1 VALSV
6 IDDRFWVFFADPDS
20 PAFERDAEFL
30 AQQADYLKLPAESGS
45 NAFALDWLGY
55 GRTQRKFLELKVE
68 YYAKALAK
76 AETPP
81 TLDVLWDGDRSNPNA
96 GLTIFRHFDQGSV
109 VQGLV
114 GAPPKTAWIIG
125 YPLLERI
132 HYLLVAGFDVFG
144 NLGHQLNTRIY
155 MDFLRM
161 EGEANFIAL
170 LPIASRKAVRD
181 YWYRGARSEVRDYI
195 DGDATHFPLETGI
208 AFKTADPA
216 HELMRMIQA
225 RLAPALGH
233 KAPLASGAASPAT
246 RTAIERLGALQGR
259 SVSFLPQLTFL
270 IVLEESGEERTFTLL
285 HNNGHSNISNLFNE
299 DERRLPDED
308 NLTALEGLVGAY
320 PNAFYRVR
328 SADLSAFADEI
339 AAMKGPADYSNLAA
353 RYAVGSS
360 DPEFWAV
367 SDRVIEAMARQSPID
382 AALPDYGR
390 FRLQ

>member
-1 VALSV
+1 
-6 IDDRFWVFFADPDS
+6 
-20 PAFERDAEFL
+20 
-30 AQQADYLKLPAESGS
+30 
-45 NAFALDWLGY
+45 
-55 GRTQRKFLELKVE
+55 
-68 YYAKALAK
+68 
-76 AETPP
+76 
-81 TLDVLWDGDRSNPNA
+81 
-96 GLTIFRHFDQGSV
+96 
-109 VQGLV
+109 
-114 GAPPKTAWIIG
+114 
-125 YPLLERI
+125 
-132 HYLLVAGFDVFG
+132 
-144 NLGHQLNTRIY
+144 
-155 MDFLRM
+155 
-161 EGEANFIAL
+161 
-170 LPIASRKAVRD
+170 
-181 YWYRGARSEVRDYI
+181 VRDYI

-216 HELMRMIQA
+216 HELMRMVQA